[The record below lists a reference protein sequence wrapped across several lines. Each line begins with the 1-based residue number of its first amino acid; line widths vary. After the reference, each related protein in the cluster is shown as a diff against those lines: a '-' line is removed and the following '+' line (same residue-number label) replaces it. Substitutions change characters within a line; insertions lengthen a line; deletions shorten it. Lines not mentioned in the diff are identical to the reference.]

1 MRLDHVSYAAGPDG
15 LVATAKRLGDLL
27 GQDFTDGGVHPRF
40 GTRNYVLPLRGG
52 LYLEVVEALEHPAS
66 DKAPFGQAVKARS
79 ALGGGWIGWVVA
91 VDDMGP
97 IEERLGRKAVP
108 GNRHLPDGTELTWE
122 QIGING
128 LIADPQLPY
137 FIHWITRDLHPGN
150 AGSDVTLKD
159 IEISGERQR
168 VRDYLGTEFKERTDP
183 WTGRPAEDV
192 SLTWVAEHGTPGL
205 LAATFTTADGGTVRI

>member
-1 MRLDHVSYAAGPDG
+1 MRLDHLSYAAGPDG
-15 LVATAKRLGDLL
+15 LVSTAKRLGDLL
-27 GQDFTDGGVHPRF
+27 GQEFVDGGVHPRF
-40 GTRNYVLPLRGG
+40 GTRNMTLPLRGG
-52 LYLEVVEALEHPAS
+52 IYLEVVEALEHPAS

-79 ALGGGWIGWVVA
+79 ALGGGWMGWVVSTG
-91 VDDMGP
+91 DMAGV
-97 IEERLGRKAVP
+97 EERLGRPWVD
-108 GNRHLPDGTELTWE
+108 GNRHLPDGTELRWK

-150 AGSDVTLKD
+150 AGSDVTLTS
-159 IEISGERQR
+159 IEISGEQQR
-168 VRDYLGTEFKERTDP
+168 VRDYMGAEFKERTDP

-205 LAATFTTADGGTVRI
+205 LAASFTTPNGDVRI